1 MARAI
6 RAINDGLNEGICASP
21 RKPLKDMTTRDAL
34 IEDMARTDD
43 APACLLSYDADAR
56 GSAPRVPARTF
67 ERTAPVA
74 SESRR
79 PQVPAAGNS
88 TRYEPTAETAY
99 QPAEYYD
106 DAHAVADEV
115 GAQCERYD
123 EYDAHDYSGRDYQ
136 DSYQLRGR
144 KLWAAVAIL
153 ALAMIG
159 TAGAYSYRTMFG
171 GEGQQQT
178 AKIASVTAN
187 GDKQI
192 QERLADRSTGE
203 RVVSR
208 EEQSLAAS
216 ERKRVRTVT
225 MGLKGGPADAAP
237 APTAAAPR
245 AAVPATPTP
254 GRTVRPAAPAS
265 SGSVAQSIP
274 LQAAPARPQTT
285 RSQAALA
292 APAPRSSEG
301 NYVVQLSANKTQQD
315 AQASFRAMQAKYSSV
330 LKGRQPI
337 IRRKEQPG
345 KGIYYGA
352 QVGPFASR
360 EEATQLCEELKAAG
374 GSCFVQRN

>member
-6 RAINDGLNEGICASP
+6 RAINDGLDEGICASP
-21 RKPLKDMTTRDAL
+21 RKPLKDMTIRDAL

-43 APACLLSYDADAR
+43 AASCLLTYDADAR
-56 GSAPRVPARTF
+56 GSAPRVSARTF

-106 DAHAVADEV
+106 DAHAVADKV
-115 GAQCERYD
+115 GAPCERYD
-123 EYDAHDYSGRDYQ
+123 EYDAHDYSGRNYE

-216 ERKRVRTVT
+216 EPKRVRTVT

-254 GRTVRPAAPAS
+254 GRTVRHAAPAS
-265 SGSVAQSIP
+265 SGSVTQSIR
-274 LQAAPARPQTT
+274 LQSAPARTKTT
-285 RSQAALA
+285 RSQTALA

-301 NYVVQLSANKTQQD
+301 NYVVQLSANKTQED
-315 AQASFRAMQAKYSSV
+315 AQVSFRNIQAKYSSV
-330 LKGRQPI
+330 LSGRAPI
-337 IRRKEQPG
+337 IRRKELPG

-360 EEATQLCEELKAAG
+360 EKATQLCEELKAAG